1 MSKTSTTVKTILSL
15 SVILISLNSQAFFI
29 ESNILYYDNTLK
41 SSSTTQ
47 ATDIAVDLTL
57 GLSLTKGGRS
67 TIGWSY
73 LSLAPTSVS
82 GSTTITTTA
91 TGMGPKF
98 KYYMNK
104 GKNWSI
110 ALTYILNAT
119 VNYAVTSATA
129 QEWRGTIMKLETGY
143 TQEVSETVTAGVNLN
158 YYSSSLS
165 ESIVSTAYSTIAYSQ
180 TWIYPSF
187 FISYRL

>member
-29 ESNILYYDNTLK
+29 ESIILYYDNTLK

-82 GSTTITTTA
+82 GSTTINR
-91 TGMGPKF
+91 GRLSPQ
-98 KYYMNK
+98 
-104 GKNWSI
+104 
-110 ALTYILNAT
+110 ILEA
-119 VNYAVTSATA
+119 
-129 QEWRGTIMKLETGY
+129 
-143 TQEVSETVTAGVNLN
+143 
-158 YYSSSLS
+158 
-165 ESIVSTAYSTIAYSQ
+165 
-180 TWIYPSF
+180 
-187 FISYRL
+187 